1 MTENEGMPRIG
12 FYVCH
17 CGGNISDYVDVEKVR
32 DALAEE
38 PGVVVAR
45 DVMFACSDSSQN
57 EMIADIKDLKLDRI
71 VVASCTPKLHEITF
85 RNVTARGGLNRYT
98 YYHANIREQTSW
110 AHRDDKLGA
119 TVKAIRHSR
128 AAVAYARLSE
138 PLESMKAPVMPSVLV
153 VGGGITGM
161 RAAVDL
167 ADTGVAVHL
176 IEKEPFLGGRA
187 AQLANCYPNDRKG
200 SEVAA
205 GLIAELRQR
214 DNIAVHTNAELVG
227 LDGCIGNF
235 EARVEVRPRYFR
247 SSPSEP
253 GVSAGITGDIP
264 DRFNY
269 GLLKGGPVMMPP
281 FKEAY
286 PETPCLDMEGCPEEC
301 KRSLKEAYGEA
312 LDLSQT
318 TEALAIK
325 AGAIIAATGFDPYEP
340 KEGEFGYGTNPRVVT
355 LQQLQRMLELDMLK
369 DVRSIAFIY
378 CVGSRQTRTD
388 ETPVNEYCSRYC
400 CNAAMSASLNMLRA
414 REKAGGELK
423 LYHLY
428 RDIRTYGRNEL
439 LYAEAL
445 KKEVVFIKFTE
456 EAPPAV
462 SVSGGKLRV
471 CVKDLLTVLDDE
483 LELQVDMVVLV
494 TGMVPRQSNDHVSQ
508 ILRIPKGTDHFLL
521 EIHPKLKPVETA
533 MAGIFIAGACQ
544 GPKDISEALASAQ
557 AASSKAAGIALKPNL
572 ELDPYVASVDPNL
585 CDMTKACSAECEY
598 GAIDFKEFPDL
609 GQKAWVNGA
618 RCKGCGAC
626 VAVCPTEAIQLKGLG
641 NKQLKAQ
648 IEAMGRKVDI

>member
-1 MTENEGMPRIG
+1 VTEDKVMLRIG

-32 DALAEE
+32 DVLAQD

-57 EMIADIKDLKLDRI
+57 EMIADIKNLKLDRI

-85 RNVTARGGLNRYT
+85 RNVTARGGLNKYT

-110 AHRDDKLGA
+110 AHRDDRPGA
-119 TVKAIRHSR
+119 TIKAIRHSR

-138 PLESMKAPVMPSVLV
+138 PLESIKTSVTPSVFV
-153 VGGGITGM
+153 VGGGIAGM
-161 RAAVDL
+161 RAAIDL
-167 ADTGVAVHL
+167 ADAGIAIHL

-187 AQLANCYPNDRKG
+187 AQLTNCYPHDRKG

-205 GLIAELRQR
+205 NLIAELRKR
-214 DNIAVHTNAELVG
+214 EGVAVHTNAELVG

-235 EARVEVRPRYFR
+235 EAPGEIRPRDFR
-247 SSPSEP
+247 SSPTKP

-264 DRFNY
+264 DQFNY
-269 GLLKGGPVMMPP
+269 GLVKEGAVMMPP
-281 FKEAY
+281 FSGTY
-286 PETPCLDMEGCPEEC
+286 PETPCLNMEGCPEDC
-301 KRSLKEAYGEA
+301 TKSLKEAYGDV
-312 LDLSQT
+312 LDLSQK
-318 TEALAIK
+318 TENLTIK
-325 AGAIIAATGFDPYEP
+325 VGAVIAATGFDPYEP
-340 KEGEFGYGTNPRVVT
+340 KEGEFGYRTHRGVVT
-355 LQQLQRMLELDMLK
+355 LQQLHRMVELDMVE
-369 DVRSIAFIY
+369 DVHSIAFVY
-378 CVGSRQTRTD
+378 CVGSRQTKTD
-388 ETPVNEYCSRYC
+388 DVPVNEYCSRYC
-400 CNAAMSASLNMLRA
+400 CNAAMSVSLGLLRT

-445 KKEVVFIKFTE
+445 KKEVVFIKYSE
-456 EAPPAV
+456 EVPPVV
-462 SVSGGKLRV
+462 SVSGGRLV
-471 CVKDLLTVLDDE
+471 VSVKDLLTVLDDE
-483 LELQVDMVVLV
+483 LEIPADLVVLV
-494 TGMVPRQSNDHVSQ
+494 TGMVPRQSNDSLSQ
-508 ILRIPKGTDHFLL
+508 TLRIPKGTDRFLL
-521 EIHPKLKPVETA
+521 EMHPKLKPVETA
-533 MAGIFIAGACQ
+533 MAGIFIAGTCQ
-544 GPKDISEALASAQ
+544 GPKDIREALASAQ
-557 AASSKAAGIALKPNL
+557 AASSKAAGIALMPHL

-585 CDMTKACSAECEY
+585 CDLTKACAAECEY
-598 GAIDFKEFPDL
+598 GAIDFKEFPTL
-609 GQKAWVNGA
+609 GQKACVNVA

-648 IEAMGRKVDI
+648 IEALGKKVEI